1 MSTSP
6 RALGIDFGEKRIG
19 LAVSDPE
26 GRWALPLTTLE
37 RQTDRRAAYAIANI
51 ARTEEVQVLVLGE
64 PLGDGG
70 EVGEAALR
78 IRRFGE
84 RLRRAARM
92 PVVRVD
98 ERLTTIEASERLR
111 QAGLESR
118 TRPREAKKQDAKR
131 DTVAA
136 QILLQEALDQG
147 SVARALEIR
156 VLKVGTEASQ

>member
-1 MSTSP
+1 MKTTP

-37 RQTDRRAAYAIANI
+37 RQTDRRAAYAIASI
-51 ARTEEVQVLVLGE
+51 ARTEEVEVLVLGE
-64 PLGDGG
+64 PLGENG

-84 RLRRAARM
+84 RLQRAARM

-98 ERLTTIEASERLR
+98 ERLTTVEASERLR
-111 QAGLESR
+111 QAGLEGR
-118 TRPREAKKQDAKR
+118 VHPRDFSKQNAKR

-147 SVARALEIR
+147 SVSRALEAR
-156 VLKVGTEASQ
+156 R